1 MNKETLTQ
9 KITDLQNQAKQHELA
24 AIQISGAIQ
33 ILNQLI
39 KELEEQDAPSEV
51 QE

>member
-33 ILNQLI
+33 MLQQLI
-39 KELEEQDAPSEV
+39 KEMKDAPTEV
-51 QE
+51 KE